1 MKYVL
6 EIENVSKF
14 FHGLVAI
21 DDLTIKVKPG
31 QIYGIIGPNGA
42 GKTTL
47 FNCVTGIYTPEKGT
61 IKYKGENIT
70 GMEPHKI
77 AQRGVLRTFQNIRL
91 FKEMSVAENII
102 AGTHT
107 KSKQKW
113 YHSII
118 HTPFYKKDELK
129 QWKKVEELMEFF
141 GLSKYADTPAGD
153 LSYGNQRKIE
163 MARALA
169 AEPELLILDEPA
181 AGLNENET
189 IELTNIILKIKEMGL
204 GIMMIE
210 HDMEMV
216 MKLTDYITVIN
227 FGKEISQ
234 GEPDFVQNDPRVIE
248 AYIGTDDEED
258 AENGK

>member
-47 FNCVTGIYTPEKGT
+47 FNCVTGIYTPEEGT

-70 GMEPHKI
+70 GMQPHLI

-91 FKEMSVAENII
+91 FKEMSVAENIM
-102 AGTHT
+102 AGYHT

-113 YHSII
+113 YHAII
-118 HTPFYKKDELK
+118 HTPAYKKDERAA
-129 QWKKVEELMEFF
+129 WKKVEELMKFF
-141 GLSKYADTPAGD
+141 NLSHLATHPTGD
-153 LSYGNQRKIE
+153 LSYGNQRKVE

-169 AEPELLILDEPA
+169 ANPELLILDEPA

-189 IELTNIILKIKEMGL
+189 KELTEIIRSISKMDI

-216 MKLTDYITVIN
+216 MNLTDYITVIN

-234 GEPDFVQNDPRVIE
+234 GEPSFVQDDPRVIE
-248 AYIGTDDEED
+248 AYIGSDDDEDE
-258 AENGK
+258 EQ

>member
-14 FHGLVAI
+14 FYGLVAI
-21 DDLTIKVKPG
+21 DDLTIKVKHG

-47 FNCVTGIYTPEKGT
+47 FNCVTGIYKPEKGT
-61 IKYKGENIT
+61 IKYKGEDIT
-70 GMEPHKI
+70 GMAPHKI
-77 AQRGVLRTFQNIRL
+77 AQKGVLRTFQNIRL
-91 FKEMSVAENII
+91 FKDMSVAENII
-102 AGTHT
+102 AGCHT
-107 KSKQKW
+107 NSQQKW
-113 YHSII
+113 YHSIL
-118 HTPFYKKDELK
+118 HTSFYKKDEIK
-129 QWKKVEELMEFF
+129 YWKRVEELMEFF
-141 GLSKYADTPAGD
+141 NLTKFAMTPTGD
-153 LSYGNQRKIE
+153 LSYGNQRKVE

-169 AEPELLILDEPA
+169 ANPELLILDEPA

-189 IELTNIILKIKEMGL
+189 IELTNIILKIKEMKL

-210 HDMEMV
+210 HDMDMV

-234 GEPDFVQNDPRVIE
+234 GIPSFVQDDPRVIE
-248 AYIGTDDEED
+248 AYIGSDNEED
-258 AENGK
+258 EI

>member
-6 EIENVSKF
+6 EIENVTKY

-21 DDLTIKVKPG
+21 DNLTINVKPG

-47 FNCVTGIYTPEKGT
+47 FNCVTGIYTPERGT
-61 IKYKGENIT
+61 IRYKGEDIT

-102 AGTHT
+102 AGCHT
-107 KSKQKW
+107 KSKQNW
-113 YHSII
+113 YHAII
-118 HTPFYKKDELK
+118 HTPFYKKDE
-129 QWKKVEELMEFF
+129 KKRWEKVDELMDFF

-153 LSYGNQRKIE
+153 LSYGNQRKVE

-210 HDMEMV
+210 HDMDMV

-234 GEPDFVQNDPRVIE
+234 GVPSFVQDDPKVIE
-248 AYIGTDDEED
+248 AYIGTDDEEN
-258 AENGK
+258 E

>member
-6 EIENVSKF
+6 EIENVSKLF
-14 FHGLVAI
+14 QGLVAV

-47 FNCVTGIYTPEKGT
+47 FNCVTGVYVPEKGT
-61 IKYKGENIT
+61 IKYKGEDIT
-70 GMEPHKI
+70 GMPSYKI

-102 AGTHT
+102 SGCHT
-107 KSKQKW
+107 KSIQKW
-113 YHSII
+113 YHSIF
-118 HTPFYKKDELK
+118 HTSTYRADEKKH
-129 QWKKVEELMEFF
+129 WAKVEELMDFF
-141 GLSKYADTPAGD
+141 DLSKYAMVPAGD
-153 LSYGNQRKIE
+153 LSYGVQRKVE

-169 AEPELLILDEPA
+169 ANPEILILDEPA
-181 AGLNENET
+181 AGLNEHET
-189 IELTNIILKIKEMGL
+189 LELTHIIEKIKNMGL

-234 GEPDFVQNDPRVIE
+234 GIPSFIQNDQRVIE
-248 AYIGTDDEED
+248 AYIGIDDEE
-258 AENGK
+258 EE

>member
-1 MKYVL
+1 MEYVL

-47 FNCVTGIYTPEKGT
+47 FNCVTGIYTPEEGT

-77 AQRGVLRTFQNIRL
+77 AGRGILRTFQNIRL
-91 FKEMSVAENII
+91 FKEMSVAENIM
-102 AGTHT
+102 AGYHT

-113 YHSII
+113 YHAII
-118 HTPFYKKDELK
+118 HTPFYKKDEK
-129 QWKKVEELMEFF
+129 KAWEKVEELMKFF
-141 GLSKYADTPAGD
+141 GLSKYAMTPTGD
-153 LSYGNQRKIE
+153 LSYGNQRKVE

-169 AEPELLILDEPA
+169 ADPELLILDEPA

-189 IELTNIILKIKEMGL
+189 KELTEIIRSISKMDI

-216 MKLTDYITVIN
+216 MSLTDYITVIN

-234 GEPDFVQNDPRVIE
+234 GVPSFVQDDPRVIE
-248 AYIGTDDEED
+248 AYIGSDDDEDE
-258 AENGK
+258 E

>member
-61 IKYKGENIT
+61 IKYKGEDIT

-77 AQRGVLRTFQNIRL
+77 AGRGILRTFQNIRL
-91 FKEMSVAENII
+91 FKEMSVAENIM
-102 AGTHT
+102 AGYHT

-113 YHSII
+113 YHAII
-118 HTPFYKKDELK
+118 HTPFYKKDEK
-129 QWKKVEELMEFF
+129 ASWEKVNELMKFF
-141 GLSKYADTPAGD
+141 NLSQYATTPTGD
-153 LSYGNQRKIE
+153 LSYGNQRKVE

-169 AEPELLILDEPA
+169 ANPELLILDEPA

-189 IELTNIILKIKEMGL
+189 KELTEIIKQISKMDI

-216 MKLTDYITVIN
+216 MNLTDYITVIN

-234 GEPDFVQNDPRVIE
+234 GEPSFVQDDPRVIE
-248 AYIGTDDEED
+248 AYIGSDDEDE
-258 AENGK
+258 E

>member
-1 MKYVL
+1 MIKIDKL
-6 EIENVSKF
+6 SRNFGEIKAVDEISFCIQDKEIVGF
-14 FHGLVAI
+14 L
-21 DDLTIKVKPG
+21 
-31 QIYGIIGPNGA
+31 GPNGA

-47 FNCVTGIYTPEKGT
+47 FNCVTGIYTPEQGT

-107 KSKQKW
+107 KSNQKW

-258 AENGK
+258 EENGK

>member
-1 MKYVL
+1 MEYVL
-6 EIENVSKF
+6 EISNVSKF

-47 FNCVTGIYTPEKGT
+47 FNCVTGIYTPEKGS

-70 GMEPHKI
+70 GMQPHKI
-77 AQRGVLRTFQNIRL
+77 AERGILRTFQNIRL
-91 FKEMSVAENII
+91 FKEMSVAENIM
-102 AGTHT
+102 AGCHT
-107 KSKQKW
+107 KSNQKW
-113 YHSII
+113 YHAIF
-118 HTPFYKKDELK
+118 HTPFYKKDEQAL
-129 QWKKVEELMEFF
+129 WKKVEELMAFFNLSEF
-141 GLSKYADTPAGD
+141 ATTPCGD
-153 LSYGNQRKIE
+153 LSYGNQRKVE

-169 AEPELLILDEPA
+169 ANPELLILDEPA

-189 IELTNIILKIKEMGL
+189 IELTEIIRKISQMDI

-210 HDMEMV
+210 HDMDMV
-216 MKLTDYITVIN
+216 MSLTDYITVIN

-234 GEPDFVQNDPRVIE
+234 GEPSFVQDDPRVIE
-248 AYIGTDDEED
+248 AYIGSDDEDE
-258 AENGK
+258 E

>member
-1 MKYVL
+1 MDYVL
-6 EIENVSKF
+6 EIQNVSKF
-14 FHGLVAI
+14 FYGLVAI

-47 FNCVTGIYTPEKGT
+47 FNCVTGIYTPEEGT

-70 GMEPHKI
+70 GMAPHKI
-77 AQRGVLRTFQNIRL
+77 AGRGILRTFQNIRL
-91 FKEMSVAENII
+91 FKEMSVAENIM
-102 AGTHT
+102 AGYHT

-113 YHSII
+113 YHSIF
-118 HTPFYKKDELK
+118 HTPFYKKDE
-129 QWKKVEELMEFF
+129 QTAWKKVEELMEFF
-141 GLSKYADTPAGD
+141 GLSHFATVPTSD
-153 LSYGNQRKIE
+153 LSYGNQRKVE

-169 AEPELLILDEPA
+169 ANPELLILDEPA

-189 IELTNIILKIKEMGL
+189 IELTNIIRKISQKDI

-210 HDMEMV
+210 HDMDMV
-216 MKLTDYITVIN
+216 MNLTDYITVIN

-234 GEPDFVQNDPRVIE
+234 GEPDFVQNDPKVIE
-248 AYIGTDDEED
+248 AYIGSDDEED
-258 AENGK
+258 SEEE

>member
-6 EIENVSKF
+6 EIENVSKLF
-14 FHGLVAI
+14 FGLVAI

-47 FNCVTGIYTPEKGT
+47 FNCVTGIYKPEKGT
-61 IKYKGENIT
+61 IKYKGEDIT
-70 GMEPHKI
+70 GMPAHKI
-77 AQRGVLRTFQNIRL
+77 AQKGVLRTFQNIRL
-91 FKEMSVAENII
+91 FKEMSVAENIM
-102 AGTHT
+102 AGCHT

-118 HTPFYKKDELK
+118 HTPFYKKDNDK
-129 QWKKVEELMEFF
+129 SWKKVEELMDFF
-141 GLSKYADTPAGD
+141 NLTKFAMIPTGD
-153 LSYGNQRKIE
+153 LSYGNQRKVE

-210 HDMEMV
+210 HDMDMV

-234 GEPDFVQNDPRVIE
+234 GEPDFVK
-248 AYIGTDDEED
+248 Y
-258 AENGK
+258 

>member
-21 DDLTIKVKPG
+21 DDLTIQVKPG

-47 FNCVTGIYTPEKGT
+47 FNCVTGIYVPEKGS
-61 IKYKGENIT
+61 IKYKGEDIT
-70 GMEPHKI
+70 GMAPHKI
-77 AQRGVLRTFQNIRL
+77 AERGILRTFQNIRL
-91 FKEMSVAENII
+91 FKEMSVAENIM

-113 YHSII
+113 YHAIF
-118 HTPFYKKDELK
+118 HTAFYKNDE
-129 QWKKVEELMEFF
+129 KKHWTKVKELMEFF
-141 GLSKYADTPAGD
+141 NLSEFAKTPTQD
-153 LSYGNQRKIE
+153 LPYGAQRKVE

-169 AEPELLILDEPA
+169 ADPELLILDEPA

-189 IELTNIILKIKEMGL
+189 IELTEIIRKISKMDI

-210 HDMEMV
+210 HDMDMV
-216 MKLTDYITVIN
+216 MNLTDYITVIN

-234 GEPDFVQNDPRVIE
+234 GLPDFVQDDPKVIE
-248 AYIGTDDEED
+248 AYIGSDDEDE
-258 AENGK
+258 

>member
-91 FKEMSVAENII
+91 FKSMTVLENILI
-102 AGTHT
+102 GFDYQASYT
-107 KSKQKW
+107 
-113 YHSII
+113 YFEAIFRL
-118 HTPFYKKDELK
+118 PRFYKEEKRV
-129 QWKKVEELMEFF
+129 KKRAFEIMEVL
-141 GLSKYADTPAGD
+141 GIDKYANEQATS
-153 LSYGNQRKIE
+153 LSYGQQRKVEI
-163 MARALA
+163 ARALA
-169 AEPELLILDEPA
+169 ANPQLLLLDEPA
-181 AGLNENET
+181 AGMNPNET
-189 IELTNIILKIKEMGL
+189 NELAELFFKIRDEFDITILL
-204 GIMMIE
+204 IE
-210 HDMEMV
+210 HDMKFVNKLCDRVMV
-216 MKLTDYITVIN
+216 LDY
-227 FGKEISQ
+227 GKTIFEGDIK
-234 GEPDFVQNDPRVIE
+234 DAIK
-248 AYIGTDDEED
+248 DEEVIKAYLGD
-258 AENGK
+258 FKHA

>member
-1 MKYVL
+1 MDYVL

-14 FHGLVAI
+14 FYGLVAI

-47 FNCVTGIYTPEKGT
+47 FNCVTGIYTPEEGT

-91 FKEMSVAENII
+91 FKEMSVAENIM
-102 AGTHT
+102 AGYHT

-118 HTPFYKKDELK
+118 HTPFYKKDELES
-129 QWKKVEELMEFF
+129 WKKVEELMKFF
-141 GLSKYADTPAGD
+141 DLSRLATVPTGD
-153 LSYGNQRKIE
+153 LSYGNQRKVE

-169 AEPELLILDEPA
+169 ASPELLILDEPA

-189 IELTNIILKIKEMGL
+189 IELTNIIRKISEMGI

-216 MKLTDYITVIN
+216 MNLTDYITVIN

-234 GEPDFVQNDPRVIE
+234 GEPSFVQNDPRVIE
-248 AYIGTDDEED
+248 AYIGSDDEDED
-258 AENGK
+258 E

>member
-6 EIENVSKF
+6 EIDNVSKF

-47 FNCVTGIYTPEKGT
+47 FNCVTGIYTPEQGT
-61 IKYKGENIT
+61 IKYKGEDIT
-70 GMEPHKI
+70 GMQPHKI
-77 AQRGVLRTFQNIRL
+77 AQKGVLRTFQNIRL
-91 FKEMSVAENII
+91 FSEMSVAENIM
-102 AGTHT
+102 AGYHT

-113 YHSII
+113 YHAIF
-118 HTPFYKKDELK
+118 HTPAYKKDEK
-129 QWKKVEELMEFF
+129 AAWKKVEELMEFF
-141 GLSKYADTPAGD
+141 NLTHLATSPTGD
-153 LSYGNQRKIE
+153 LSYGNQRKVE

-169 AEPELLILDEPA
+169 ANPELLILDEPA

-189 IELTNIILKIKEMGL
+189 IELTEIIRKISQMDI

-216 MKLTDYITVIN
+216 MSLTDYITVIN

-234 GEPDFVQNDPRVIE
+234 GEPNFVQNDPRVIE
-248 AYIGTDDEED
+248 AYIGSDDDEED
-258 AENGK
+258 E

>member
-6 EIENVSKF
+6 EIENVSKL

-70 GMEPHKI
+70 GMSPHKI

-91 FKEMSVAENII
+91 FKEMSVAENIM
-102 AGTHT
+102 AGCHT
-107 KSKQKW
+107 KSEQKW
-113 YHSII
+113 YHSIF
-118 HTPFYKKDELK
+118 HTSAYRADEKKHWE
-129 QWKKVEELMEFF
+129 KVEELMEFF
-141 GLSKYADTPAGD
+141 NLSAFAMTPTGD
-153 LSYGNQRKIE
+153 LSYGAQRKVE

-169 AEPELLILDEPA
+169 ADPELLILDEPA

-189 IELTNIILKIKEMGL
+189 IELTGIIQKIKEMGL

-210 HDMEMV
+210 HDMDMV
-216 MKLTDYITVIN
+216 MSLTDYITVIN

-234 GEPDFVQNDPRVIE
+234 GEPSFVQSDPRVIE
-248 AYIGTDDEED
+248 AYIGSDDDEED
-258 AENGK
+258 E

>member
-21 DDLTIKVKPG
+21 DDLTIQVKPG

-61 IKYKGENIT
+61 IKYKGEDIT

-91 FKEMSVAENII
+91 FKEMSVAENIM
-102 AGTHT
+102 AGCHT
-107 KSKQKW
+107 KSQQKW

-118 HTPFYKKDELK
+118 HTATYKEDELK
-129 QWKKVEELMEFF
+129 HWKKVEELMEFF
-141 GLSKYADTPAGD
+141 GLSQFASTPTAD
-153 LSYGNQRKIE
+153 LSYGVQRKVE

-169 AEPELLILDEPA
+169 ADPELLILDEPA

-189 IELTNIILKIKEMGL
+189 IELTRIIRKIKEMGL

-210 HDMEMV
+210 HDMDMV
-216 MKLTDYITVIN
+216 MSLTDYITVIN

-234 GEPDFVQNDPRVIE
+234 GLPDFVQDDPKVIE
-248 AYIGTDDEED
+248 AYIGSDDEED
-258 AENGK
+258 E